1 MPEFK
6 KGNDWSNKFLSKS
19 PWKKETRWEGPKGKT
34 KDTKESKVKEKMS
47 FEEAMK
53 PPKGERYGPI
63 DRSRK
68 FKKPSHLKATI
79 AKDPTIDEELAK
91 ETRLEGPR
99 GKKVK
104 KKEEHLDEPLFEGGD
119 ITKGEW
125 NKMSKE
131 EQKKYVEQQGE
142 DM

>member
-53 PPKGERYGPI
+53 PPKGKRYGPI

-79 AKDPTIDEELAK
+79 AKDPSIDEELGLDKMKTTKA
-91 ETRLEGPR
+91 T
-99 GKKVK
+99 K
-104 KKEEHLDEPLFEGGD
+104 KKDWEPAFEGAD
-119 ITKGEW
+119 HSQEELD
-125 NKMSKE
+125 KMTKE
-131 EQKKYVEQQGE
+131 EKE
-142 DM
+142 DYYN